1 MSMIRDDVET
11 VREAL
16 VASRRW
22 LHQHAELSHQEY
34 ETADYL
40 ETNLRTYPGI
50 EVTRPTRTSILG
62 ILRTGRPGPV
72 IALRA
77 DIDALPIHEE
87 NDLPYRSCHEGV
99 MHACGHDG
107 HAAILLYTARLAAM
121 RRELLCG
128 EIRFIFQHAEELPPG
143 GGQELIQLGVMD
155 GVQEVYGIHLSS
167 GFPTGCFATRPGPLT
182 SSVDKFHITVRGKGG
197 HSSMPE
203 RCIDPVVTAAEI
215 ITALQTIVSRSIN
228 PIEPAAISVCQVR
241 AGTAYNIIPETVSLI
256 GSTRTYTKEVRAM
269 VEERV
274 KSIASH
280 IAQANGASAE
290 VEYEHGYGS
299 IYNHPAI
306 EAKVEQIISSEF
318 GREAL
323 MVVDPLMPS
332 DDFSVFTDAAPGC
345 SVQVG
350 MANPGKGS
358 DAPHHNARF
367 MMDEDALALGVMYM
381 TAVVRDRAGMQ
392 GKKGNNC
399 E

>member
-197 HSSMPE
+197 HSSMPPWASSARIGE
-203 RCIDPVVTAAEI
+203 PVS
-215 ITALQTIVSRSIN
+215 TALSPGRSFNVSGKLQHTFLATGMHILLASPGVMSDSWMMQGMPRD
-228 PIEPAAISVCQVR
+228 AAAR
-241 AGTAYNIIPETVSLI
+241 TTGTA
-256 GSTRTYTKEVRAM
+256 TK
-269 VEERV
+269 
-274 KSIASH
+274 
-280 IAQANGASAE
+280 
-290 VEYEHGYGS
+290 
-299 IYNHPAI
+299 P
-306 EAKVEQIISSEF
+306 
-318 GREAL
+318 
-323 MVVDPLMPS
+323 PLEKTTS
-332 DDFSVFTDAAPGC
+332 G
-345 SVQVG
+345 
-350 MANPGKGS
+350 
-358 DAPHHNARF
+358 
-367 MMDEDALALGVMYM
+367 
-381 TAVVRDRAGMQ
+381 
-392 GKKGNNC
+392 
-399 E
+399 

>member
-1 MSMIRDDVET
+1 M
-11 VREAL
+11 
-16 VASRRW
+16 
-22 LHQHAELSHQEY
+22 
-34 ETADYL
+34 
-40 ETNLRTYPGI
+40 
-50 EVTRPTRTSILG
+50 
-62 ILRTGRPGPV
+62 
-72 IALRA
+72 
-77 DIDALPIHEE
+77 
-87 NDLPYRSCHEGV
+87 
-99 MHACGHDG
+99 
-107 HAAILLYTARLAAM
+107 
-121 RRELLCG
+121 
-128 EIRFIFQHAEELPPG
+128 
-143 GGQELIQLGVMD
+143 
-155 GVQEVYGIHLSS
+155 
-167 GFPTGCFATRPGPLT
+167 
-182 SSVDKFHITVRGKGG
+182 
-197 HSSMPE
+197 
-203 RCIDPVVTAAEI
+203 
-215 ITALQTIVSRSIN
+215 
-228 PIEPAAISVCQVR
+228 
-241 AGTAYNIIPETVSLI
+241 
-256 GSTRTYTKEVRAM
+256 
-269 VEERV
+269 EERV